1 MCRDFFSQTFC
12 FFHKIV
18 WATKGKHSCK
28 CFQKLDAPGRQ
39 QQEVLSWIFCHRL
52 PPEATAPKHKHAY
65 SHFNIVHLIFHT
77 NKQQI
82 LGFDFLIQLT
92 FKFQPGLGPVRIQ
105 GRGGQTMLNG
115 ILAFSILGFHLLSRL
130 HPPYCLTSL
139 KQSEE
144 SAPTSKTLYCAGLD
158 FNILQL
164 LISAVWYNTSSRQCT
179 TIIIIDLV
187 VYL

>member
-1 MCRDFFSQTFC
+1 M
-12 FFHKIV
+12 
-18 WATKGKHSCK
+18 
-28 CFQKLDAPGRQ
+28 
-39 QQEVLSWIFCHRL
+39 
-52 PPEATAPKHKHAY
+52 
-65 SHFNIVHLIFHT
+65 
-77 NKQQI
+77 
-82 LGFDFLIQLT
+82 IQLT

-179 TIIIIDLV
+179 CVWIGYSPHKDVGTWWVFSRFPAKTVSLAPPHWRHQLASQLTTQLV
-187 VYL
+187 TQSIHTRVSRQSSNLLKIHFLSSCWS